1 MRGICV
7 VGAGAVGGYVGAR
20 LAAAGHVTT
29 AVARGA
35 TLRALRAHGWR
46 LRTADGQ
53 ALGEVAGQPA
63 GQIPVPVTGEV
74 TAPVRA
80 TDEPAELGPQD
91 VVVIAVK
98 APALPSVADRIAP
111 LLDEDTVIVSAMN
124 GVPWWFF
131 DGFGGPCDGL
141 RLPAIDPG
149 GTLTAALPA
158 SHVIGCV
165 LHIAV
170 SAPEPG
176 VTLHKAGHRFIVG
189 EPDGRVSARL
199 TALAETFGS
208 AGMDVNVSTRIRRDI
223 WYKLWGN
230 MTMNPVS
237 ALTGATSDLILDDEL
252 VNAFCRG
259 VMTEAAAI
267 GAKIGCPIEESPYD
281 RNAVT
286 RKLGAMKT
294 SMLQDAEAGKPLEI
308 DALLTSVREIGQA
321 VDEPTPFIDAL
332 LGLTRLSARVRGLY
346 PW

>member
-1 MRGICV
+1 MGDIGGICV

-20 LAAAGHVTT
+20 LAVAGHVTT

-35 TLRALRAHGWR
+35 TLRGLRAHGWR
-46 LRTADGQ
+46 LRTADG
-53 ALGEVAGQPA
+53 L
-63 GQIPVPVTGEV
+63 V

-91 VVVIAVK
+91 VIVIAVK
-98 APALPSVADRIAP
+98 APALPSVAGRIAP
-111 LLDEDTVIVSAMN
+111 LLGPDTVIVSAMN

-131 DGFGGPCDGL
+131 DGFGGPCDGM
-141 RLPAIDPG
+141 RLPAVDPCG
-149 GTLTAALPA
+149 MLTAALPTRQ
-158 SHVIGCV
+158 VIGCV
-165 LHIAV
+165 VHIAV

-176 VTLHKAGHRFIVG
+176 LTLHKAGQRFILG

-199 TALAETFGS
+199 TELAEMFGS
-208 AGMDVNVSTRIRRDI
+208 AGIDVTVSTRIRRDI

-237 ALTGATSDLILDDEL
+237 VLTGATSDLILDDEL
-252 VNAFCRG
+252 VNAFCQG
-259 VMTEAAAI
+259 VMTEAATI
-267 GAKIGCPIEESPYD
+267 GAKIGCPIEESPRD

-286 RKLGAMKT
+286 RRLGAMKT

-308 DALLTSVREIGQA
+308 DTLLTSVREIGEA
-321 VDEPTPFIDAL
+321 VGERTPLIDTL

>member
-29 AVARGA
+29 GVARGA
-35 TLRALRAHGWR
+35 TLRALRTHGWR
-46 LRTADGQ
+46 LRTADG
-53 ALGEVAGQPA
+53 LM
-63 GQIPVPVTGEV
+63 
-74 TAPVRA
+74 TAPVPA

-98 APALPSVADRIAP
+98 APALPSVAARIAP
-111 LLDEDTVIVSAMN
+111 LLDQDTVIVSAMN

-149 GTLTAALPA
+149 GTLTAPLPA
-158 SHVIGCV
+158 PHVIGRV

-230 MTMNPVS
+230 MTMN
-237 ALTGATSDLILDDEL
+237 
-252 VNAFCRG
+252 
-259 VMTEAAAI
+259 
-267 GAKIGCPIEESPYD
+267 
-281 RNAVT
+281 
-286 RKLGAMKT
+286 
-294 SMLQDAEAGKPLEI
+294 
-308 DALLTSVREIGQA
+308 
-321 VDEPTPFIDAL
+321 
-332 LGLTRLSARVRGLY
+332 
-346 PW
+346 

>member
-1 MRGICV
+1 MGGICV
-7 VGAGAVGGYVGAR
+7 VGAGAVGGYIGAR
-20 LAAAGHVTT
+20 LAAAGHETT

-35 TLRALRAHGWR
+35 TLRALRTHGWR
-46 LRTADGQ
+46 LRTADG
-53 ALGEVAGQPA
+53 LL
-63 GQIPVPVTGEV
+63 TG
-74 TAPVRA
+74 PVRA

-98 APALPSVADRIAP
+98 APALPSVAAGIGP
-111 LLDEDTVIVSAMN
+111 LLGPDTVIVSAMN

-141 RLPAIDPG
+141 RLPSVDPG
-149 GTLTAALPA
+149 GTLTAALPTR
-158 SHVIGCV
+158 HVIGCV
-165 LHIAV
+165 VHIAA

-176 VTLHKAGHRFIVG
+176 LALHKAGDRFIVG
-189 EPDGRVSARL
+189 EPDGRGSARL
-199 TALAETFGS
+199 TALAETFRS
-208 AGMDVNVSTRIRRDI
+208 AGIDATESGRIRRDI

-237 ALTGATSDLILDDEL
+237 VLTGATSDLILDDEL

-267 GAKIGCPIEESPYD
+267 GAKIGCPIEESPVD

-286 RKLGAMKT
+286 RRLGAMRT

-308 DALLTSVREIGQA
+308 DALLTAVREIGQA
-321 VDEPTPFIDAL
+321 VGERTALIDAL
-332 LGLTRLSARVRGLY
+332 LGLTRLHARVRGLY

>member
-35 TLRALRAHGWR
+35 TLRALRTHGWR
-46 LRTADGQ
+46 LATADGS
-53 ALGEVAGQPA
+53 
-63 GQIPVPVTGEV
+63 V
-74 TAPVRA
+74 TAPVLA

-91 VVVIAVK
+91 VIVIAVK
-98 APALPSVADRIAP
+98 APALPSVAARIAP
-111 LLDEDTVIVSAMN
+111 LLDQDTVIVSAMN

-131 DGFGGPCDGL
+131 EGFGGPCDGL
-141 RLPAIDPG
+141 RLPAVDPG
-149 GTLTAALPA
+149 GTLTAALPTP
-158 SHVIGCV
+158 HVIGCV
-165 LHIAV
+165 MHIAV

-176 VTLHKAGHRFIVG
+176 VTLHKAGHGFIVG
-189 EPDGRVSARL
+189 EPDGHVSARL
-199 TALAETFGS
+199 TALAERFGA
-208 AGMDVNVSTRIRRDI
+208 AGMDVTVSTRIRREI

-237 ALTGATSDLILDDEL
+237 VLAGATTDLILDDEL

-267 GAKIGCPIEESPYD
+267 GAKIGCPIDESPSD

-308 DALLTSVREIGQA
+308 DALLRSVREIGQA
-321 VDEPTPFIDAL
+321 VGERTPLIDAL

>member
-46 LRTADGQ
+46 LRTADG
-53 ALGEVAGQPA
+53 P
-63 GQIPVPVTGEV
+63 V

-91 VVVIAVK
+91 VIVIAVK
-98 APALPSVADRIAP
+98 GPALASVAARIAP
-111 LLDEDTVIVSAMN
+111 LLDQDTVIVAAMN

-141 RLPAIDPG
+141 RLPAVDPG
-149 GTLTAALPA
+149 GTLTAALPTPQ
-158 SHVIGCV
+158 VIGCV
-165 LHIAV
+165 VHISV

-176 VTLHKAGHRFIVG
+176 VTLHKAGHGFIVG

-199 TALAETFGS
+199 TALAETFGA
-208 AGMDVNVSTRIRRDI
+208 AGIDVTVSTRIRRDI

-237 ALTGATSDLILDDEL
+237 VLTGATSDLILDDDL

-267 GAKIGCPIEESPYD
+267 GAKIGCPIDESPYD

-308 DALLTSVREIGQA
+308 DTLLTSVREIGQA
-321 VDEPTPFIDAL
+321 VGERTPLIDAL
-332 LGLTRLSARVRGLY
+332 LGLTRLSARGRGVY

>member
-7 VGAGAVGGYVGAR
+7 VGAGAVGGYIGAR

-29 AVARGA
+29 AVARGG
-35 TLRALRAHGWR
+35 TLRALRTHGWR
-46 LRTADGQ
+46 LRTADG
-53 ALGEVAGQPA
+53 L
-63 GQIPVPVTGEV
+63 V

-80 TDEPAELGPQD
+80 SDDPAELGPQD
-91 VVVIAVK
+91 IVVIAVK
-98 APALPSVADRIAP
+98 APALPAVAARVAP
-111 LLDEDTVIVSAMN
+111 LLDEDTVVVSAVN

-141 RLPAIDPG
+141 RLPAVDPG
-149 GTLTAALPA
+149 GTLTAALPTR
-158 SHVIGCV
+158 HVIGCV

-170 SAPEPG
+170 SAHEPG
-176 VTLHKAGHRFIVG
+176 LTLHVAGHRLIVG

-199 TALAETFGS
+199 TALAEALGS
-208 AGMDVNVSTRIRRDI
+208 AGIDATISTRIRRDI

-230 MTMNPVS
+230 MTMNPIS
-237 ALTGATSDLILDDEL
+237 ALTGATTDLILDDDL

-267 GAKIGCPIEESPYD
+267 GAKIGCPIDESPHD

-308 DALLTSVREIGQA
+308 DALLTSAREIGQA
-321 VDEPTPFIDAL
+321 AGERTPLIDTL
-332 LGLTRLSARVRGLY
+332 LGLTRLNARVRGLY